1 MLNHQLKRIGNVL
14 VLWIPLL
21 SLSLISGC
29 ASLWPF
35 SSKSE
40 VKEVQIQ
47 KKEVERARLDLPVP
61 PPIKAREMQWFV
73 VTPENIDQVWV
84 KLKEQGT
91 DLVVF
96 ALTDD
101 GYQELAMTMA
111 EVRNYIASQRA
122 IIVKYKG
129 YYEPTKTP
137 DSK

>member
-1 MLNHQLKRIGNVL
+1 MKRIGNAL
-14 VLWIPLL
+14 RLSILL
-21 SLSLISGC
+21 TSLSLISGC
-29 ASLWPF
+29 ASFWPF
-35 SSKSE
+35 GSKPE

-47 KKEVERARLDLPVP
+47 KKEVERTRLDLPVP
-61 PPIKAREMQWFV
+61 PPLKAREMQWFV
-73 VTPENIDQVWV
+73 VTPENIDQVWA
-84 KLKEQGT
+84 KLKEQGA

-122 IIVKYKG
+122 IIVKYKE

>member
-1 MLNHQLKRIGNVL
+1 MKRTGNVL
-14 VLWIPLL
+14 RLSILVT

-29 ASLWPF
+29 ASFWPF
-35 SSKSE
+35 GSKSE
-40 VKEVQIQ
+40 VKEIQIQ
-47 KKEVERARLDLPVP
+47 KKEVERTRLDLPVP
-61 PPIKAREMQWFV
+61 PPLKARSMEWFV
-73 VTPENIDQVWV
+73 VTPQNIDQVWE
-84 KLKEQGT
+84 KMKEKGV

-122 IIVKYKG
+122 IIVKYKE

-137 DSK
+137 DTK

>member
-1 MLNHQLKRIGNVL
+1 
-14 VLWIPLL
+14 LWIPLL

-47 KKEVERARLDLPVP
+47 KKEVERTRLDLPVP

-122 IIVKYKG
+122 IIVKYKE

>member
-1 MLNHQLKRIGNVL
+1 MKRIGNVP
-14 VLWIPLL
+14 VLWILLL

-40 VKEVQIQ
+40 VKEIQIQ
-47 KKEVERARLDLPVP
+47 KKEIERTRLDLPVP

-122 IIVKYKG
+122 IIVKYKE

>member
-1 MLNHQLKRIGNVL
+1 LKRIGNVP

-47 KKEVERARLDLPVP
+47 KKEIERTRLDLPVP

-122 IIVKYKG
+122 IIVKYKE

>member
-1 MLNHQLKRIGNVL
+1 MKRTGNALRSLIL
-14 VLWIPLL
+14 VT
-21 SLSLISGC
+21 SLFSISGC

-35 SSKSE
+35 GSKSE
-40 VKEVQIQ
+40 VKEIQIQ
-47 KKEVERARLDLPVP
+47 KKEIERTRLDLPVP
-61 PPIKAREMQWFV
+61 PPLKAREMQWFV

-122 IIVKYKG
+122 IIVKYKE

>member
-1 MLNHQLKRIGNVL
+1 MKRIGNVP

-35 SSKSE
+35 GSKSE
-40 VKEVQIQ
+40 VKEIQIQ
-47 KKEVERARLDLPVP
+47 KKEIERTRLDLPVP
-61 PPIKAREMQWFV
+61 PPLKAREMQWFV

-122 IIVKYKG
+122 IIVKYKE

>member
-1 MLNHQLKRIGNVL
+1 
-14 VLWIPLL
+14 
-21 SLSLISGC
+21 
-29 ASLWPF
+29 
-35 SSKSE
+35 
-40 VKEVQIQ
+40 VQIQ
-47 KKEVERARLDLPVP
+47 KKEVERTRLDLPMP
-61 PPIKAREMQWFV
+61 PPLKAREMQWFV
-73 VTPENIDQVWV
+73 MTPQNAEEVWV
-84 KLKEQGT
+84 KLKEQNV

-122 IIVKYKG
+122 IIVKYKE

>member
-1 MLNHQLKRIGNVL
+1 MKRIGNVL

-40 VKEVQIQ
+40 VKEIQIQ
-47 KKEVERARLDLPVP
+47 KKEIERTRLDLPVP
-61 PPIKAREMQWFV
+61 PPLKAREMQWFV

-122 IIVKYKG
+122 IIVKYKE

>member
-1 MLNHQLKRIGNVL
+1 
-14 VLWIPLL
+14 
-21 SLSLISGC
+21 
-29 ASLWPF
+29 
-35 SSKSE
+35 
-40 VKEVQIQ
+40 
-47 KKEVERARLDLPVP
+47 
-61 PPIKAREMQWFV
+61 MQWFV